1 MSQTNVIKV
10 LKNGSMTADEI
21 AKLLNIPKQ
30 HVLNIAKKLRLK
42 GHVSNDGFKYRESGE
57 FWLTKFTLTD
67 ESKWEHLEPYQKI
80 KGEKTMTQEAV
91 IRALQN
97 GPLTSYQIEDLTGIP
112 RLSIAACCTKM
123 RYKKKLKIEKVKMG
137 RSWVSRYT
145 LEPHMIEAEKVE
157 EPRDLLTPFD
167 IRNAKG
173 IFSKAEYASMNNQ
186 AIRLFGRPKT
196 NEITNNQFI

>member
-1 MSQTNVIKV
+1 
-10 LKNGSMTADEI
+10 
-21 AKLLNIPKQ
+21 
-30 HVLNIAKKLRLK
+30 
-42 GHVSNDGFKYRESGE
+42 
-57 FWLTKFTLTD
+57 
-67 ESKWEHLEPYQKI
+67 
-80 KGEKTMTQEAV
+80 MTQEAV

-97 GPLTSYQIEDLTGIP
+97 GPLTSYQIENLTGIP

-157 EPRDLLTPFD
+157 EPRCLLNPFD

-173 IFSKAEYASMNNQ
+173 IFSKSEYASMNSQ
-186 AIRLFGRPKT
+186 AKRLLGKQTT